1 MPPTRPEAS
10 AALRRALQMR
20 RRGAA
25 LLLCGAAGMGKTH
38 FARSFAREVGGRQ
51 IIWQAASGL
60 ADLSARVSGR
70 APTTAQATTAQALAA
85 QLRAAAPLL
94 LLLEDLHE
102 AAEAERQTLS
112 ELAVLAP
119 RLRGVALLAM
129 SRAADPGWP
138 LSEIDPLSDAEAA
151 ALFTGQFGQPP
162 PDGLL
167 GWVQARAAG
176 NPLFL
181 LEYWR
186 SLSRSGALYN
196 DGQRWHWRSPPSD
209 RLPASLEALIAQA
222 LRSAGDDLPL
232 LSARA
237 AEPEARESDWA
248 ALSGVSADEL
258 EQGQSRLSRAGL
270 LQAGQFAHPL
280 YREVLLGSLDTPT
293 RAALARRALLLPAGQ
308 QPRRVAEHLK
318 HAALPAAETQSAL
331 CAAAETAQHSG
342 EPGLAGEL
350 LAQAARLAKPGE
362 RAALALNA
370 ARLLQNHALG
380 AALELSLMAL
390 ADPAQ
395 AQAAEA
401 ALLAAQ
407 LSARLG
413 GLEAMQDVLDK
424 LPADAAHQR
433 ATLEVQARHSIGDHR
448 GVLEVW
454 SASPRLQESREPAA
468 LLPVLLSMLAVGRAA
483 EVKALL
489 PSLDERPLTPDQSAR
504 LGSVRMLLHYQNGDN
519 AGAARAAGQ
528 LEKLLAASGQT
539 LARSGVLHN
548 RAVFLQRLGELEEAA
563 HCARQAADLRR
574 QLGDVRGA
582 ASSLG
587 LQGELAFEQG
597 RLSEAEDAVSAA
609 LDTLELYGPSHVQL
623 NMLSMLSRLHAHATE
638 QLSPLLAVHFA
649 RRALEMADTLGNRR
663 LWVETVPDAAQAY
676 LSAGDAGE
684 ALRLAEAALGDE
696 EAVHSDPRLQSQCR
710 AVRGLAL
717 AAQGQREAAISS
729 LQDALCLAQTH
740 GDEAQARHISLELAR
755 LGGDTAALKVH
766 LAWFEEHG
774 NGFGVLKARRY
785 LTPLESP
792 EALSP
797 GLSLKVLSGGLVVN
811 GRAVRGV
818 RRQTLLLALLEARLL
833 GQSECSILHLLDR
846 LYPDQPEHPAQ
857 IALKQ
862 VVSQLRHRHGAE
874 LIWTTAHGYALGAVT
889 SDAEQ
894 FLASGDTR
902 LWHSALPD
910 FEAEDVRVAL
920 SQRLRQS
927 LTTLPDQDPPEA
939 ARAARLLLEG
949 EPYDQQALK
958 LALLALQNVSNH
970 RSLSRLYAEARQRLS
985 EVGEA
990 LPDDW
995 QTFLNDQ
1002 TA

>member
-1 MPPTRPEAS
+1 MPRTPPEAS
-10 AALRRALQMR
+10 LALRRALQMR

-38 FARSFAREVGGRQ
+38 FARRFAREVGGQQ
-51 IIWQAASGL
+51 IIWQASSGL
-60 ADLSARVSGR
+60 AELSARVAGH

-138 LSEIDPLSDAEAA
+138 LSEIDPLDDAEAA
-151 ALFTGQFGQPP
+151 ALFTAQFGQPP

-167 GWVQARAAG
+167 GWAQARAAG

-237 AEPEARESDWA
+237 AEPEAGPHDWA

-258 EQGQSRLSRAGL
+258 EQGVRRLTRAGL

-280 YREVLLGSLDTPT
+280 YREVLLATRSPDT
-293 RAALARRALLLPAGQ
+293 RRSLARRALALPLGQ

-318 HAALPAAETQSAL
+318 YADLPAAETQSAL
-331 CAAAETAQHSG
+331 SAAAETAQHSG

-380 AALELSLMAL
+380 AALELSLVAL
-390 ADPAQ
+390 ADPEQ
-395 AQAAEA
+395 ATEA

-413 GLEAMQDVLDK
+413 GLEAMQGVLDR

-433 ATLEVQARHSIGDHR
+433 TICEVQARHSIGDHR
-448 GVLEVW
+448 GVLAVW
-454 SASPRLQESREPAA
+454 SASPRLQERREPAT

-483 EVKALL
+483 EVEALL

-504 LGSVRMLLHYQNGDN
+504 LGSVRMLLHYQSGDN

-528 LEKLLAASGQT
+528 LEGLLAASGQT

-563 HCARQAADLRR
+563 RCARQAAELRR
-574 QLGDVRGA
+574 ELGDVRGE

-597 RLSEAEDAVSAA
+597 QLSQAEDAVSAA

-623 NMLSMLSRLHAHATE
+623 NMLSMLSRLHAHSAE

-649 RRALEMADTLGNRR
+649 RRALEMAETLGNRR

-676 LSAGDAGE
+676 LSAGESGE
-684 ALRLAEAALGDE
+684 ALRLAEAALDDE
-696 EAVHSDPRLQSQCR
+696 EAVHSDPRLKSQCR

-717 AAQGQREAAISS
+717 AALGQREAALSS
-729 LQDALCLAQTH
+729 LQDALSLAQTH
-740 GDEAQARHISLELAR
+740 GDAQAQHISLEVAR
-755 LGGDTAALKVH
+755 LDGDAAALKAH

-774 NGFGVLKARRY
+774 DGFGSLKARRY
-785 LTPLESP
+785 LTPLALP
-792 EALSP
+792 EVPAS
-797 GLSLKVLSGGLVVN
+797 GLNLKVLSGDVLVDD
-811 GRAVRGV
+811 RAVRGV

-833 GQSECSILHLLDR
+833 GQSEVSTLSLLER
-846 LYPDQPEHPAQ
+846 LYPGQPEHPAQ
-857 IALKQ
+857 TALKQ
-862 VVSQLRHRHGAE
+862 VVSQLRHQHSAQ

-902 LWHSALPD
+902 LWRSALPD
-910 FEAEDVRVAL
+910 FEAEDVRVAFG
-920 SQRLRQS
+920 QRLRQS
-927 LTTLPDQDPPEA
+927 LSALPDQNPPEA
-939 ARAARLLLEG
+939 ARAAKLLLES
-949 EPYDQQALK
+949 EPYDQHTLK
-958 LALLALQNVSNH
+958 LALLALQNLSH
-970 RSLSRLYAEARQRLS
+970 QRSLSRLYAEARERLS

-1002 TA
+1002 TP